1 MCLTH
6 SCVAGSLSS
15 AKETRREKMSPKKD
29 EGASQTNEL
38 ICPPMTLAQQVKG
51 TVYLAR
57 LTIEVCRLFIE
68 IIKLIKPYQSVRNR
82 PVTEIADGL
91 GDDPGGMERKLV
103 E

>member
-1 MCLTH
+1 
-6 SCVAGSLSS
+6 
-15 AKETRREKMSPKKD
+15 MSPKKE

-51 TVYLAR
+51 TLYLAR
-57 LTIEVCRLFIE
+57 LTFVVGRLFIE
-68 IIKLIKPYQSVRNR
+68 IIKLIKPYLSVRNR
-82 PVTEIADGL
+82 SVTEIADGL